1 MKRLFL
7 LAAVTFI
14 VACNSLSTTDVKIVV
29 PQRQGWDNEIPLYGD
44 VESVTISE
52 YGVDVRTASYNS
64 VAYCFNTAGDVVEF
78 ESICYQEQWL
88 NSKCTYMYDSL
99 GNLIERNDYSSD
111 GSLREKSTYEYDS
124 LGNVLGQEIYWA
136 GVTLGISIN
145 TTHLGTRLRMPY
157 ITLTVL

>member
-52 YGVDVRTASYNS
+52 YGVEDKFGEVVKGDLESR
-64 VAYCFNTAGDVVEF
+64 VIVKFNEKGDV
-78 ESICYQEQWL
+78 
-88 NSKCTYMYDSL
+88 
-99 GNLIERNDYSSD
+99 IEGTQYNSD
-111 GSLREKSTYEYDS
+111 GSLDSKYIYKYDSKGNIIECTKYRGEIMIPEGLYEYII
-124 LGNVLGQEIYWA
+124 VY
-136 GVTLGISIN
+136 
-145 TTHLGTRLRMPY
+145 RK
-157 ITLTVL
+157 